1 MRQILK
7 MSYARPAT
15 DRNEDAG
22 PDPQTERLLRMLR
35 AGAPADWSRAGV
47 DVRRAGFDGLM
58 RFAAPPP
65 PIGSVVDRIIDG
77 PGGPL
82 PLRVYSPEGAAATLP
97 GLVYFHG
104 GGLVAGSLDGYDP
117 LCRTLAAGT
126 GCRVVAVGYRL
137 APEYP
142 FPAAIEDAVAAV
154 RHVLDHPADFGVDP
168 ARVAVGGD
176 SAGGT
181 LTAVVTQTLRDA
193 GDDRLAAQVL
203 LCPVLDFAEERPSK
217 RAYGEGFLL
226 DTAMMAR
233 DLVHYAPDVALTDP
247 RLSPLRAK
255 SFAGLPPAVI
265 HTAACDPLAD
275 EGLAYAE
282 ALRTAGVAVSLTCH
296 PGMVHHFYGLTGL
309 VPAARHA
316 LDTIMAEIGAIVGDR
331 NPP

>member
-1 MRQILK
+1 
-7 MSYARPAT
+7 
-15 DRNEDAG
+15 
-22 PDPQTERLLRMLR
+22 MLR
-35 AGAPADWSRAGV
+35 AGTPADWSRAGV

-65 PIGSVVDRIIDG
+65 PIGSVVDRSIG
-77 PGGPL
+77 GLGGPL
-82 PLRVYSPEGAAATLP
+82 PLRVFSPKGDASRLP

-104 GGLVAGSLDGYDP
+104 GGLVAGSLESYDG
-117 LCRTLAAGT
+117 LCRTLAAGI
-126 GCRVVAVGYRL
+126 GCRLVAVGYRL
-137 APEYP
+137 APEHPY
-142 FPAAIEDAVAAV
+142 PAAIEDAVAAV
-154 RHVLDHPADFGVDP
+154 RHVLDHHADFGVDP

-181 LTAVVTQTLRDA
+181 LTAIATQTLRDA
-193 GDDRLAAQVL
+193 GDDRLAAQVM
-203 LCPVLDFAEERPSK
+203 LCPVLDFTEERPSK

-233 DLVHYAPDVALTDP
+233 DLVHYAPDVAVTDP

-255 SFAGLPPAVI
+255 SFAGLPPAFI

-282 ALRTAGVAVSLTCH
+282 ALRVAGTEVAHTCH
-296 PGMVHHFYGLTGL
+296 PGMVHHFYGLSGL

-316 LDTIMAEIGAIVGDR
+316 LDAIMADVGAVLGNRDPR
-331 NPP
+331 

>member
-1 MRQILK
+1 
-7 MSYARPAT
+7 
-15 DRNEDAG
+15 
-22 PDPQTERLLRMLR
+22 MLR
-35 AGAPADWSRAGV
+35 AGTPADWSCASV

-65 PIGSVVDRIIDG
+65 SVGPVVDRVIEG

-82 PLRVYSPEGAAATLP
+82 PLRVFSPEGPASRLP
-97 GLVYFHG
+97 GLLYLHG
-104 GGLVAGSLDGYDP
+104 GGLVAGSLESYDS
-117 LCRTLAAGT
+117 LSRTLAAGI
-126 GCRVVAVGYRL
+126 GCRLVAVGYRL
-137 APEYP
+137 APEHPY
-142 FPAAIEDAVAAV
+142 PAAIEDAVAAV

-181 LTAVVTQTLRDA
+181 LTAIVTQTLRDL
-193 GDDRLAAQVL
+193 GDVRLAAQVL

-255 SFAGLPPAVI
+255 RFADLPPAII

-282 ALRTAGVAVSLTCH
+282 ALRAAGVTVSHTCH

-309 VPAARHA
+309 VPAARRA
-316 LDTIMAEIGAIVGDR
+316 LDAITAEVGAMFGNR

>member
-1 MRQILK
+1 
-7 MSYARPAT
+7 MSYARPVD
-15 DRNEDAG
+15 DRHEDSAG
-22 PDPQTERLLRMLR
+22 LDPHAARLLRMLR

-47 DVRRAGFDGLM
+47 DLRRAGFDGLM

-65 PIGSVVDRIIDG
+65 QVGPVVDRLIDG
-77 PGGPL
+77 PGGLL
-82 PLRVYSPEGAAATLP
+82 PLRIFSPEGADATLP

-117 LCRTLAAGT
+117 LYRTLAAGIC
-126 GCRVVAVGYRL
+126 CRLVAVGYRL
-137 APEYP
+137 APEHP

-154 RHVLDHPADFGVDP
+154 RHVLDHAPEFGLDP
-168 ARVAVGGD
+168 ERVAVGGD

-193 GDDRLAAQVL
+193 GDDRLAAQIL
-203 LCPVLDFAEERPSK
+203 LCPVLDFGEERPSK
-217 RAYGEGFLL
+217 RAFGEGFLL

-233 DLVHYAPDVALTDP
+233 DLAHYAPGIAPTDP
-247 RLSPLRAK
+247 RLSPLRTENL
-255 SFAGLPPAVI
+255 AGLPPAFI
-265 HTAACDPLAD
+265 HMAACDPLAD
-275 EGLAYAE
+275 EGSAYAE
-282 ALRTAGVAVSLTCH
+282 ALRAAGVAVSHTCH

-316 LDTIMAEIGAIVGDR
+316 LDAIMAEVGAVLGGR